1 MVFDSDFVL
10 YASISRRT
18 TVLAEFINSSSID
31 GGLETLASQC
41 LERYPQLHLSFSH
54 TIRKR
59 IYSFSIDD
67 PFVFFAI
74 IDEKLGKSTS
84 FELLECVKDA
94 FFKILRSN
102 SLKSVDGF
110 ENLTRY
116 SFQDELEPVFAS
128 LIVRDCEVRALHSP
142 GETFLIEDCRKNEVL
157 MMKKK
162 KNRRSVEEMTM
173 PMMKSDLGSNRENLI
188 DENMIDVLNG
198 DEGRR
203 EFGVSAPKKIISNGR
218 SSSSSCSVGLNGNK
232 MWRRHVW
239 TVLVLDLVVC
249 FGLFGVWL
257 WVCKGF
263 ECLAN

>member
-1 MVFDSDFVL
+1 MVFDSDFVF

-18 TVLAEFINSSSID
+18 TVLAEFINSSSVD
-31 GGLETLASQC
+31 GDLETLGSQC
-41 LERYPQLHLSFSH
+41 LARYPQLHLSFSH

-59 IYSFSIDD
+59 IYTFLIDD

-84 FELLECVKDA
+84 FDLLECVKDV

-102 SLKSVDGF
+102 SLKSDEGF
-110 ENLTRY
+110 EDLSSY
-116 SFQDELEPVFAS
+116 CFQDELEPVFAS
-128 LIVRDCEVRALHSP
+128 LIVRDCKMMPLRSL
-142 GETFLIEDCRKNEVL
+142 GEMFSSDDCRKNGVL
-157 MMKKK
+157 VKKK
-162 KNRRSVEEMTM
+162 RRSVEEMTI
-173 PMMKSDLGSNRENLI
+173 PMMKSDSGSNRETLI
-188 DENMIDVLNG
+188 ENGIDVVNG
-198 DEGRR
+198 DDGRR
-203 EFGVSAPKKIISNGR
+203 EFGVSAPKKVISNGC
-218 SSSSSCSVGLNGNK
+218 SSSSSVGLNGRK